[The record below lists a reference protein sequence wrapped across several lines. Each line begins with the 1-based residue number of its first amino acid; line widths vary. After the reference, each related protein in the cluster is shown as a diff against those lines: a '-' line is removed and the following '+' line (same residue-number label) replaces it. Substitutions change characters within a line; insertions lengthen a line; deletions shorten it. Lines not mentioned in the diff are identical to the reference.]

1 MQNSLCPAIYC
12 IEEKDERKEK
22 KKKKKKIVRF
32 ADTGLSGTIK
42 ASGSQSGAEQWRWH
56 SFRHVYIK
64 SSISVEPTPVSIR
77 VHFVFANG
85 KADKTFNMFK
95 LASISIIYPIR
106 DYLVRVRGMGGE
118 KSMRMLD
125 LVIFVAEYRRTN
137 VRNWILISFRSSIIK
152 IIMWNVVDKIEELA
166 ISLFI
171 HVGCSCFFDNL
182 KKLIKEFYIT
192 RAENVGS
199 FV

>member
-1 MQNSLCPAIYC
+1 M
-12 IEEKDERKEK
+12 
-22 KKKKKKIVRF
+22 
-32 ADTGLSGTIK
+32 
-42 ASGSQSGAEQWRWH
+42 
-56 SFRHVYIK
+56 YIK

-125 LVIFVAEYRRTN
+125 LCCGISKDERKELNFN
-137 VRNWILISFRSSIIK
+137 FFSLI
-152 IIMWNVVDKIEELA
+152 D
-166 ISLFI
+166 
-171 HVGCSCFFDNL
+171 
-182 KKLIKEFYIT
+182 Y
-192 RAENVGS
+192 
-199 FV
+199 